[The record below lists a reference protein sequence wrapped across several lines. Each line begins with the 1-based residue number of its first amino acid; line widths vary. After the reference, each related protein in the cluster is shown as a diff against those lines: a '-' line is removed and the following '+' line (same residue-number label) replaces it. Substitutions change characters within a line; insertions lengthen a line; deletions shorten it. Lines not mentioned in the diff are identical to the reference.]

1 MYNVYKSRSRV
12 PSTDTNNSQ
21 SGNHDSMPAS
31 PEDGDEYG
39 EVDYNTLIPAIA
51 MDCPSDNEGKK
62 EPLKN
67 EEVPSK
73 VPRLESVSFTILQF
87 CSE

>member
-1 MYNVYKSRSRV
+1 
-12 PSTDTNNSQ
+12 
-21 SGNHDSMPAS
+21 MPAS

-67 EEVPSK
+67 EEIPSK
-73 VPRLESVSFTILQF
+73 MPRLESASFIFFQF
-87 CSE
+87 YNQ